1 MADDAVANAIDR
13 AGKGIA
19 LKDVV
24 EHDKQGSDAAQPV
37 EQFVVGFSIC
47 KAKGGT
53 LAALYG
59 MTHDCLY
66 ILNDKLCTK
75 LRLFS

>member
-1 MADDAVANAIDR
+1 MIEVGDNAVANAIDR

-37 EQFVVGFSIC
+37 EQFVMGLGIS
-47 KAKGGT
+47 KAKGGN
-53 LAALYG
+53 LHALCG

-66 ILNDKLCTK
+66 LLND
-75 LRLFS
+75 